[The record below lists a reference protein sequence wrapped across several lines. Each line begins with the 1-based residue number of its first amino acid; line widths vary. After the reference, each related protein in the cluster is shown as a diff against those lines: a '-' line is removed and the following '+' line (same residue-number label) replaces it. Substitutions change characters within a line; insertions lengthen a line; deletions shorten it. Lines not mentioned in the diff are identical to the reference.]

1 MISATN
7 ILAVNMTYVDAGFSD
22 IAYRFKQLPRHV
34 AYKHMAA
41 AMKRALRKARA
52 VPTLKEVCREKLNL
66 RGTVVTKDPP
76 KRNKE
81 GKFKKGWNRRRRGGD
96 FLKAIDVY
104 SSKPKFGK
112 DPRPLVAKVGWKYG
126 PESKKAIWLEFGTKR
141 GVAPRRM
148 AEETFMRI
156 RGSAMAGMQAEM
168 LIALDRAAKDLGQ
181 AKDPK
186 KRKLAATIKAG
197 GTW

>member
-7 ILAVNMTYVDAGFSD
+7 ILAVNMTYVDADFSD

-41 AMKRALRKARA
+41 AMKRALRKSRA
-52 VPTLKEVCREKLNL
+52 VPTLKEVCRERLNL

-126 PESKKAIWLEFGTKR
+126 PESHKALWLEFGTK
-141 GVAPRRM
+141 GGIAPRRM
-148 AEETFMRI
+148 AEETFIRI
-156 RGSAMAGMQAEM
+156 RGGAMAGMKAEM
-168 LIALDRAAKDLGQ
+168 LYALSKAAKDLGQ
-181 AKDPK
+181 AKNPR
-186 KRKLAATIKAG
+186 KRNKNATIKAG